1 MSIPFI
7 ALATKPYFRITDLCL
22 QDQVAGEKVGRVGIR
37 ARQRACA
44 PSKGTATNS
53 QSITTGKL
61 GARVGTATSLSQEL

>member
-7 ALATKPYFRITDLCL
+7 ALAAKPYFRITDLCL
-22 QDQVAGEKVGRVGIR
+22 QDQVAVEKVGRVGIR

-53 QSITTGKL
+53 QSITTGEL